1 MRADNSPSH
10 SPFRVPCLGE
20 RSLAWLVNL
29 TFSCRPKTSLGNPTI
44 PPSSFHDVQSICSA
58 VSLLRTSRLPLCAST
73 NYQLMLMYL
82 QLLCV
87 PKVAAISP
95 AVVLQLVSVWIGVN
109 VAIGWMLA
117 WMECWLASAI
127 RFYRLGAN
135 TDSSGGR
142 PLLHSVHATL
152 PYLAPVGQS
161 ITYSRILLPLAFIP
175 IICLRP
181 SVCCSSKK
189 LAI

>member
-1 MRADNSPSH
+1 MAGRQNS
-10 SPFRVPCLGE
+10 VI
-20 RSLAWLVNL
+20 NK
-29 TFSCRPKTSLGNPTI
+29 PKTSLGNPTI

-58 VSLLRTSRLPLCAST
+58 VSLLRASRLPLCASA

-87 PKVAAISP
+87 PQAAAISP

-127 RFYRLGAN
+127 RYYRLGTN

-142 PLLHSVHATL
+142 PLLHSFHATL

-161 ITYSRILLPLAFIP
+161 ITYSQILLPLAFIP
-175 IICLRP
+175 IICQRP
-181 SVCCSSKK
+181 SVRCSSKK
-189 LAI
+189 VAI

>member
-1 MRADNSPSH
+1 
-10 SPFRVPCLGE
+10 
-20 RSLAWLVNL
+20 VNL
-29 TFSCRPKTSLGNPTI
+29 TFSCRPNTSLGNPTI

-58 VSLLRTSRLPLCAST
+58 VSLLRASRLPLCASV

-87 PKVAAISP
+87 PQAAAISP

-127 RFYRLGAN
+127 RCYRYGASQCGSLYNALNPTLGLKNSFFKGGKVVLHTCLHTTVTTTRRDGTKSTNHLPN
-135 TDSSGGR
+135 TITMVVE
-142 PLLHSVHATL
+142 P
-152 PYLAPVGQS
+152 LAPPVAW
-161 ITYSRILLPLAFIP
+161 I
-175 IICLRP
+175 
-181 SVCCSSKK
+181 
-189 LAI
+189 